1 MLNLSRTFPCLP
13 QRIFVFL
20 VSITIFTTEALMIQ
34 SMTGYGRGECSK
46 EGVSALVEL
55 RSVNSRFFELGS
67 RLPRSLSLRE
77 NEIKE
82 IVRAKVVRGKISL
95 TATLQSDTNGK
106 LPLKVNV
113 AAARSY
119 YKLLSQLRKTLKLKE
134 KVSLE
139 HILRFSEVFEG
150 GVDEEGVSA
159 EWTAFVE
166 ALHLAVQELQIMRA
180 NEGQEISKDMIARV
194 ESIQQRLE
202 NIERSSKERIPEERT
217 RLQERIAQLLGDKNV
232 VDSQRLELEI
242 ALLADKLD
250 VTEECVRFRSHNKFF
265 LDALRNDEAAGRKLN
280 FLIQEMNREANTIG
294 SKSND
299 TEIAHHIVAIKEDL
313 EKIREQLQNI
323 E

>member
-1 MLNLSRTFPCLP
+1 
-13 QRIFVFL
+13 
-20 VSITIFTTEALMIQ
+20 MIQ

-55 RSVNSRFFELGS
+55 RSVNSRFFELSS

-77 NEIKE
+77 NETKE
-82 IVRAKVVRGKISL
+82 IVRAKVARGKISL

-113 AAARSY
+113 SAAKSY
-119 YKLLSQLRKTLKLKE
+119 YKLLSQLRKSLKLKE

-139 HILRFSEVFEG
+139 HVLRFSEVFEG

-159 EWTAFVE
+159 EWTAFEE
-166 ALHLAVQELQIMRA
+166 ALQLAVQDLKTMRA

-194 ESIQQRLE
+194 GHIQERLE
-202 NIERSSKERIPEERT
+202 NIESISKERIPEERT
-217 RLQERIAQLLGDKNV
+217 RLQERIALLLGDKNI
-232 VDSQRLELEI
+232 VDTQRLELEI

-265 LDALRNDEAAGRKLN
+265 LEALNNDEAAGRKLN

>member
-1 MLNLSRTFPCLP
+1 
-13 QRIFVFL
+13 
-20 VSITIFTTEALMIQ
+20 MIQ

-95 TATLQSDTNGK
+95 TAALQSETNGK

-113 AAARSY
+113 SAAKSY
-119 YKLLSQLRKTLKLKE
+119 YKLLGQLRKSLKLKE
-134 KVSLE
+134 KVSLD
-139 HILRFSEVFEG
+139 HVLRFSEVFEG

-159 EWTAFVE
+159 EWTAFE
-166 ALHLAVQELQIMRA
+166 GALQLAVRELQTMRA
-180 NEGQEISKDMIARV
+180 NEGQEISKDMVARV
-194 ESIQQRLE
+194 EHIQQRLE
-202 NIERSSKERIPEERT
+202 NIETISKQRIPEERT

-232 VDSQRLELEI
+232 IDSQRLELEI

-265 LDALRNDEAAGRKLN
+265 VEALRNDEAAGRKLN

>member
-1 MLNLSRTFPCLP
+1 M
-13 QRIFVFL
+13 
-20 VSITIFTTEALMIQ
+20 SITTFITEALMIQ

-82 IVRAKVVRGKISL
+82 IVRAKVIRGKISL
-95 TATLQSDTNGK
+95 TATLQNDANGK

-113 AAARSY
+113 AAAKSY
-119 YKLLSQLRKTLKLKE
+119 YRLLSQLRKSLKLKE

-139 HILRFSEVFEG
+139 HVLRFSEVFEG

-166 ALHLAVQELQIMRA
+166 ALRLAVQELQIMRA